1 MVLPSS
7 ALEEFGTFRLPLR
20 TQAVCLAILLATSQT
35 STTEVEMTML
45 KQRSGADT
53 DAAKDRK
60 AVIVRGGA
68 GYRAEQGSDYL
79 PGISSETVGAAALW
93 LGIATIPPGQRTKA
107 HVHERHETAFYML
120 SGDELEMWSG
130 DELQHRDVVHPG
142 DYLYI
147 PANVLHVAVNRGG
160 KPAVFIGSRN
170 EPTAQESV
178 VLYPEMDDRV
188 P

>member
-1 MVLPSS
+1 M
-7 ALEEFGTFRLPLR
+7 
-20 TQAVCLAILLATSQT
+20 
-35 STTEVEMTML
+35 EVEMTMAN
-45 KQRSGADT
+45 QRTEAFRDAPSG
-53 DAAKDRK
+53 RK
-60 AVIVRGGA
+60 AVVVKGGEA
-68 GYRAEQGSDYL
+68 YRAEQGSDYL
-79 PGISSETVGAAALW
+79 PGISSETVGATALW
-93 LGIATIPPGQRTKA
+93 LGVATLPPGRRTKA

-130 DELQHRDVVHPG
+130 DELQYQDAVRPG

-147 PANVLHVAVNRGG
+147 PANVLHVAVNRGS
-160 KPAVFIGSRN
+160 KPAVFVGSRN

>member
-1 MVLPSS
+1 M
-7 ALEEFGTFRLPLR
+7 
-20 TQAVCLAILLATSQT
+20 
-35 STTEVEMTML
+35 TTR
-45 KQRSGADT
+45 KQRTGTGLESPRG
-53 DAAKDRK
+53 KK
-60 AVIVRGGA
+60 AVIVKGGE

-79 PGISSETVGAAALW
+79 PGISSETVGATALW
-93 LGIATIPPGQRTKA
+93 LGIASVPPGQRTKA

-130 DELQHRDVVHPG
+130 NELQYRDVMHTE

-147 PANVLHVAVNRGG
+147 PANVLHVAVNRGSI
-160 KPAVFIGSRN
+160 PAVLVGARN

-178 VLYPEMDDRV
+178 VMYPEMDARV